1 MYEFHNE
8 GFFGYGEPGD
18 FTYYSL
24 AHIIPILL
32 LILSIVFVYKNR
44 ERIRASKYEGRFRYI
59 LSFILMIALM
69 SYYWRLLYVGD
80 ETGRYSLLVKLPLEL
95 CEIGAISAIF
105 LLTSKNKFLF
115 NYNFFVSLTFATAA
129 ILMPTVLINTGPRYY
144 RYYQFWMVHL
154 IPIFSVFYMMFIHD
168 LKPSLKYMYGVCGVM
183 ILHALLAIH
192 LNNLIPRAN
201 FLYLAGFSE
210 EIAMGDNLM
219 NYLPKNQYVR
229 LLCICGISLVI
240 FHLLYFAYQKAAGK
254 KNEKTVSA
262 C

>member
-1 MYEFHNE
+1 MYTFYSE

-32 LILSIVFVYKNR
+32 LILCIVYVYRNR
-44 ERIRASKYEGRFRYI
+44 DRIRASQYEGRFRYI

-80 ETGRYSLLVKLPLEL
+80 ETGRYSLLVKLPIEL
-95 CEIGAISAIF
+95 CEFGAISAIF

-154 IPIFSVFYMMFIHD
+154 IPIFSVFYMMYIHD
-168 LKPSLKYMYGVCGVM
+168 MKPSLNYMYRVCGVM
-183 ILHALLAIH
+183 ILHALLAIQ
-192 LNNLIPRAN
+192 LNNRIPGAN

-229 LLCICGISLVI
+229 LLCLCVISLVI
-240 FHLLYFAYQKAAGK
+240 FHLIYFAFLKMSEKQKKEAA
-254 KNEKTVSA
+254 SA
-262 C
+262 